1 MSSNSNEFEF
11 KTATRERV
19 PLLIGLVGPSGSGK
33 TFSALRLATGIQRV
47 TGGDIFYIDTE
58 ARRALHYADR
68 FTFKHCRF
76 HGPFSPARYLAV
88 CEAAVK
94 AGAKTIV
101 IDSLSHEHEGAGGVM
116 EMHEA
121 ELDRLTRGDD
131 SRRESMKFLAWAKP
145 KAERRKLINTLLQFE
160 ANVIA
165 CFRAKEKIKLM
176 KRKERRPGEDPV
188 QQLGWMPIAG
198 EEFVYEMTLNML
210 LYPNCGGIPSWH
222 SEEMG
227 EKAIIK
233 LPVQFKSIFEKEEPL
248 SEDIGAKLAEWAAGG
263 AKPAPSA
270 VPSVTINDVS
280 RTEKDGKTVY
290 LVTSSAGTYATM
302 DDSLAA
308 VASSLVGK
316 PARVSATQT
325 TRGGWKLTAIE
336 PVEEAA

>member
-1 MSSNSNEFEF
+1 MSEFEF
-11 KTATRERV
+11 KAATRERV

-33 TFSALRLATGIQRV
+33 TFSALRLASGIQRV

-68 FTFKHCRF
+68 FTFKHCQF

-101 IDSLSHEHEGAGGVM
+101 IDSLSHEHEGAGGVL

-131 SRRESMKFLAWAKP
+131 SRRESMEFLAWAKP

-176 KRKERRPGEDPV
+176 KRRERRPGEEPV

-210 LYPNCGGIPSWH
+210 LYPNCGGVPSWH

-233 LPVQFKSIFEKEEPL
+233 LPVQFRSIFEKEQPL
-248 SEDIGAKLAEWAAGG
+248 SEDIGVKLATWAAGG
-263 AKPAPSA
+263 VKPAPEA
-270 VPSVTINDVS
+270 APVVTIESVTETS
-280 RTEKDGKTVY
+280 KDGKTVY
-290 LVTSSAGTYATM
+290 VITAGEKTYATL
-302 DDSLAA
+302 DPEVAA
-308 VASSLVGK
+308 LASSCLNR
-316 PARVSATQT
+316 PARLTST
-325 TRGGWKLTAIE
+325 TTARGGLKLTGVE
-336 PVEEAA
+336 PMEEAA